1 MQTQPLRLLLFFIVV
16 VAMLQSGFAATPV
29 VHISAKPVWLNA
41 CKPYDKKIPARRIE
55 NGYFY
60 QLVEAQTHVE
70 KQADYRHL
78 ITEIISEAGIQNG
91 SEITVNFD
99 PSYERLDFHEIIV
112 WRNGKPQNRLSAGAF
127 KVIADE
133 KELSKFIY
141 QGSYSA
147 FCILNDIRK
156 GDRIEYAYTIT
167 GRNPIFD
174 GRFFRDLYFQ
184 GSQPIAHM
192 YKSLLVTPSHKL
204 YFKPFNKVPPTIASL
219 KNGLQCY
226 EWDAYQVQPGQY
238 NDNQPGWYNEYAYIQ
253 VSDYSSWQE
262 VVNWALKINPLTTN
276 ITGSLALKI
285 KELKAKS
292 AGDKETYFRNA
303 VTLVQDE
310 VRYMGIE
317 MGEYSHR
324 ANTPERVFN
333 QRYGDCKDKA
343 LLLASILN
351 AGGIEAHM
359 VLVNTD
365 AREKTDQFLPS
376 PNVFDHAVA
385 VATVKGKQ
393 VWVDA
398 TMSYQRGTG
407 TNIYFPNYGKG
418 LVVKAGNNALTTIQ
432 PAKAGKTVYKEKYIV
447 TNEKDKVK
455 LEVTSTYTLNE
466 ADRMRDRLAATSM
479 AETEKNYL
487 EYYTKIYP
495 KIEAVDS
502 VTVADDESKN
512 EITTTEHYLVS
523 NLLKQDSVTGKYKA
537 SFYANYIDAQLV
549 NIKNSTKTPLALY
562 YPSNVNYTLSLVM
575 PGGWD
580 IEPERQ
586 NIKRDAYS
594 LATLTWADA
603 DTLLLN
609 YQFEYLKN
617 YLPVNKLDEYRED
630 VKKMTNDYLT
640 YSIDYTPGTINRPFK
655 LNYWMLAMAITA
667 SALFAFIGFKIYRTH
682 TPEVLFAPGA
692 GFTPIGGWLI
702 VVLIALGISP
712 IAITVFVVNTG
723 YFDMSFWLR
732 ITGKLEVFSKCL
744 IALETVGNVFMVCYS
759 VFCFVLLI
767 NRRDILPRYFIGLH
781 VFAVVFIIVDCMLAL
796 IINDTISD
804 KGGTAIL
811 RAIIGAVIWISYFKK
826 STRVERTFIVPYPAH
841 NYSYEQPVMSWDSP
855 ENNGEPQEEN

>member
-1 MQTQPLRLLLFFIVV
+1 MQSQPFRLFLALFIVF
-16 VAMLQSGFAATPV
+16 AALQSSIAATPV
-29 VHISAKPVWLNA
+29 VHLSAKPAWLNV
-41 CKPYDKKIPARRIE
+41 CKPYNTKIPARNIE
-55 NGYFY
+55 NGYFF
-60 QLVEAQTHVE
+60 QLVEAQTHVD
-70 KQADYRHL
+70 KQADYRHM
-78 ITEIISEAGIQNG
+78 ITEIVSEAGIQNG
-91 SEITVNFD
+91 SEVTVNFD
-99 PSYERLDFHEIIV
+99 PSYERLDFHELIV
-112 WRNGKPQNRLSAGAF
+112 WRNGKPENRLSAGAF
-127 KVIADE
+127 KIIADE

-167 GRNPIFD
+167 GRNPIFN

-192 YKSLLVTPSHKL
+192 YKSLLVAPAHKL
-204 YFKPFNKVPPTIASL
+204 NFKGFNKVPPTVASV

-226 EWDAYQVQPGQY
+226 EWDAYQVKPGMY
-238 NDNQPGWYNEYAYIQ
+238 YDNQPGWYNEYAYIQ
-253 VSDYSSWQE
+253 VSDYNSWQE

-276 ITGSLALKI
+276 ITGNLALKI

-292 AGDKETYFRNA
+292 AGDTETYFRNA

-376 PNVFDHAVA
+376 PNVFDHAVM

-466 ADRMRDRLAATSM
+466 ADRMRDRLASASM

-502 VTVADDESKN
+502 VTVADDEIKN
-512 EITTTEHYLVS
+512 EITTVEHYLIS
-523 NLLKQDSVTGKYKA
+523 NLLKEDSVTGKYKA

-562 YPSNVNYTLSLVM
+562 YPSNVEYTLGLVM

-580 IEPERQ
+580 IESERQ

-594 LATLTWADA
+594 LETLTWADA

-609 YQFEYLKN
+609 YRFSYLKS
-617 YLPVNKLDEYRED
+617 YLPVNKLDEYRND
-630 VKKMTNDYLT
+630 VKKMTDDYLA
-640 YSIDYTPGTINRPFK
+640 YSIDYTPGTISRPFK
-655 LNYWMLAMAITA
+655 LNYWMLALAITA
-667 SALFAFIGFKIYRTH
+667 AGLFAFIGFKIYRTP
-682 TPEVLFAPGA
+682 TDEVVFAPGA

-702 VVLIALGISP
+702 VVLVALGISP
-712 IAITVFVVNTG
+712 IAITVFVINTG
-723 YFDMSFWLR
+723 YFDMNFWLR

-744 IALETVGNVFMVCYS
+744 IVFETVGNVFMVCYS
-759 VFCFVLLI
+759 VFCFVLLV
-767 NRRDILPRYFIGLH
+767 NRRDILPKYFIGLH
-781 VFAVVFIIVDCMLAL
+781 LSSLVFIIVDCLLAL
-796 IINDTISD
+796 IIKDTVSD
-804 KGGTAIL
+804 RGETAIL

-841 NYSYEQPVMSWDSP
+841 NYSYEQPAMSWDAS
-855 ENNGEPQEEN
+855 NNHEAQNES